1 MGSEMCIRDRES
13 IMAIYR
19 TQRKKI
25 AVALAEKIKGID
37 GSHLFNT
44 NIFENADSS
53 LTFIDEIEQFPKVC
67 VVAGDESRQ
76 YQPGGFKWRFL
87 LLSIRLY
94 VHSNDDSQEELAL
107 LIEDIEK
114 IIDDNDVLVYDDS
127 VQPNEATT
135 SVTIQSITT
144 DEGAIAP
151 LGVGEITVEVRY

>member
-1 MGSEMCIRDRES
+1 
-13 IMAIYR
+13 MAIYR

-25 AVALAEKIKGID
+25 AEALSNRVKEID
-37 GSHLFNT
+37 GSHPFNT

-53 LTFIDEIEQFPKVC
+53 LVFIDEIEQYPKVC

-87 LLSIRLY
+87 LLSVRIY
-94 VHSNDDSQEELAL
+94 VHSNDDPQEELAL

-127 VQPNEATT
+127 VDPNEATT
-135 SVTIQSITT
+135 SMTIQSITT

-151 LGVGEITVEVRY
+151 LGIGEITVEVRY

>member
-1 MGSEMCIRDRES
+1 
-13 IMAIYR
+13 MAIYR

-25 AVALAEKIKGID
+25 AEALANRVKEID
-37 GSHLFNT
+37 GSHPFNS
-44 NIFENADSS
+44 NLFENADSS
-53 LTFIDEIEQFPKVC
+53 LVFIDEIEQYPKVC

-87 LLSIRLY
+87 LLSVRIY
-94 VHSNDDSQEELAL
+94 VHSNDDPQEELAL

-127 VQPNEATT
+127 VDPNEATT
-135 SVTIQSITT
+135 SITIQSITT

-151 LGVGEITVEVRY
+151 LGIGEITVEVRY